1 MEARGLSGLML
12 PKHTKSAK
20 LLCRIDTAGFA
31 SIMVVLLAVMIVAG
45 STQRPQW
52 VGADLPRISHTVL
65 MPNALREDALFVT
78 VLRDGSVFFGA
89 DKLTPADLPGKI
101 DGRLKDG
108 SVERKVYLR
117 IDGRARYGTVK
128 QVLDGIR
135 ATGIER
141 VGILLE
147 QPVTGR

>member
-1 MEARGLSGLML
+1 ML
-12 PKHTKSAK
+12 PKHTRSVRVF
-20 LLCRIDTAGFA
+20 CRIDTAGFA
-31 SIMVVLLAVMIVAG
+31 SIMVVLLAVMIIAS

-52 VGADLPRISHTVL
+52 IGADLPRISHPVL
-65 MPNALREDALFVT
+65 MPSALREDALFVT

-89 DKLTPADLPGKI
+89 DKLVPVDLAEKI
-101 DGRLKDG
+101 DGRLRDR

-117 IDGRARYGTVK
+117 IDGRARYGSVK

-147 QPVTGR
+147 QPVIGR